1 VLMEVGSSGLDP
13 PGRDRDGRKRVFE
26 RIQCDSAAAAA
37 AVCTGAE
44 AQVSFSVR
52 VITIG
57 F

>member
-1 VLMEVGSSGLDP
+1 MEVGSSGLDP